1 MDGSSDYERVF
12 KEIEEHRIC
21 LRKAM
26 LYESFALFLEAKGS
40 LIDACMIY
48 HLGISRFIFFSLT
61 LIVLYVLVMRT
72 KFLITFLYNKRVLA
86 FQKC

>member
-12 KEIEEHRIC
+12 KEIEERRIC

-48 HLGISRFIFFSLT
+48 HLGISRFIFFSL
-61 LIVLYVLVMRT
+61 VMRIEL
-72 KFLITFLYNKRVLA
+72 LIIIIYNKRVLA